1 MGPLEFGRLE
11 EEIGERLCHGCRFE
25 SCVLRGLPEQAIEWC
40 RTACEAA
47 GVAWV

>member
-1 MGPLEFGRLE
+1 MGPLEFCRLE
-11 EEIGERLCHGCRFE
+11 EEIGERLCAGCRFE
-25 SCVLRGLPEQAIEWC
+25 SCVLRGLPESAIEWC

>member
-11 EEIGERLCHGCRFE
+11 EEIGERLCAGCWFE